1 MISSI
6 LKHRKFI
13 KNYEVKRFRVAG
25 DSSEIVIV
33 VEFVDGSL
41 LYVRDYTFGRERKY
55 SYHWQKDGE
64 MLIRWDNAPHW
75 KHLRTYPHHKH
86 ISLEKNIQESKEHNL
101 DAVMNFITKILEKRK

>member
-13 KNYEVKRFRVAG
+13 KNYEVKRFCVAG

-64 MLIRWDNAPHW
+64 MHIRWDNAPHW
-75 KHLRTYPHHKH
+75 KHLLTYPHHKH

-101 DAVMNFITKILEKRK
+101 MPL